1 MCTYKKQKIFAL
13 SLKNA
18 SIRYTRPIQLQY
30 LTHHNT
36 QITKYWTQKAQTV
49 LEILFVFEATMSLK
63 INITTIESFNTHSF
77 QYLYNCTVCKHK
89 KQIIFALSLKNSSIQ
104 DTMV

>member
-1 MCTYKKQKIFAL
+1 MKKNKTKIGTFYTLSIQYLYNCTVCTYKKQKIFAL
-13 SLKNA
+13 SLKNS

-49 LEILFVFEATMSLK
+49 LEILFVFEATTC
-63 INITTIESFNTHSF
+63 ITENN
-77 QYLYNCTVCKHK
+77 YN
-89 KQIIFALSLKNSSIQ
+89 NN
-104 DTMV
+104 